1 MLCDYFKELNGK
13 YVNNTSFRVYLVII
27 LKVFI
32 MPISSSIAYFK
43 VSTQKTMQSER
54 GLSALWTS
62 VNHIALGGH
71 HVLWIL
77 ELGDEP
83 RDSN

>member
-1 MLCDYFKELNGK
+1 
-13 YVNNTSFRVYLVII
+13 
-27 LKVFI
+27 

-83 RDSN
+83 RDSNP